1 MCKAILMPDK
11 ESKYEQ
17 KIRKAWERYGEEVGE
32 IVGNKEYDKRFRK
45 IINKYGKGLDQDEL
59 YSTLVMYSMPLYI
72 ENWNPCHSTKSGNN
86 DLISWICYCI
96 YLRILKYRS
105 AISHEL
111 TNQDNYDKNN
121 CPLGHFSSIE
131 VIESELY
138 EELSVYEV
146 YLLRTIAVDGYS
158 IPDVAKV
165 NHRAPATIRKDFR
178 KTLDKCRRLL
188 R

>member
-1 MCKAILMPDK
+1 MCK
-11 ESKYEQ
+11 ESKHEQ
-17 KIRKAWERYGEEVGE
+17 KIRKAWEKYGEEVGE
-32 IVGNKEYDKRFRK
+32 IVGNKEYDKRFRG
-45 IINKYGKGLDQDEL
+45 IINKYGKGLDKDDL

-72 ENWNPCHSTKSGNN
+72 ENWNPSKQD

-105 AISHEL
+105 RYNSHIAKENNFSNIL
-111 TNQDNYDKNN
+111 ENMEINY
-121 CPLGHFSSIE
+121 LFEGFSSIE
-131 VIESELY
+131 IIESELY

-146 YLLRTIAVDGYS
+146 YLLKTIAVDGYS

-165 NHRAPATIRKDFR
+165 NSKTPPTIRKDFR
-178 KTLDKCRRLL
+178 KTLAKCRRLL